1 MEKELTEFGIE
12 NPLTDSQ
19 IIKLR
24 KHTFITKDSGKRQ
37 EFSTGMKRD
46 VQDGKPRYD
55 LISGLGQKDTLLKRW
70 AELMARG
77 SIKYGDR
84 NWEKACTLEELER
97 FHASAW
103 RHFVQAMSGET
114 DEDHFAAVCFNLN
127 GMLYVVEKL
136 NEKNVG

>member
-1 MEKELTEFGIE
+1 MDTEKELTEFGLE
-12 NPLTDSQ
+12 PPV
-19 IIKLR
+19 KR
-24 KHTFITKDSGKRQ
+24 FITKDSGKRQ
-37 EFSTGMKRD
+37 EFSSGMKRD
-46 VQDGKPRYD
+46 TQEDKPRYD
-55 LISGLGQKDTLLKRW
+55 LIMGLGQKDNLLKRW

-77 SIKYGDR
+77 AQKYGDR

-103 RHFVQAMSGET
+103 RHFIQAMAGEK